1 MAQKTNKSKLIAK
14 LAAILLVSYFAL
26 SIVYMYKTQIIFNK
40 NKQNF
45 VKQVFI
51 LQQQVQ
57 ALKIAYQNQL
67 TQLQKQLQKIETQV
81 SSAPNSPTIS
91 KEELEGLVKTTNVTK
106 QQINTMVHIT
116 LLNILH
122 NIEKS
127 SSGGKNFSS
136 EVEFLDNYI
145 NTAFGKSNNL
155 TPYIDQLRSYASYNI
170 LTKQQFLEEFQSNL
184 TPKLQVQNNNIE
196 SKLVGWLKTQIKIEN
211 SDKKVSQN
219 NSIIANIQNAL
230 KSENYS
236 QAISI
241 INSSDLAKQINW
253 QNFIQ
258 KLNQKV
264 NFDNLLKQ
272 VSIELSQIS
281 VLQYSQQTT
290 KGEN

>member
-81 SSAPNSPTIS
+81 SSAQNSPTIS